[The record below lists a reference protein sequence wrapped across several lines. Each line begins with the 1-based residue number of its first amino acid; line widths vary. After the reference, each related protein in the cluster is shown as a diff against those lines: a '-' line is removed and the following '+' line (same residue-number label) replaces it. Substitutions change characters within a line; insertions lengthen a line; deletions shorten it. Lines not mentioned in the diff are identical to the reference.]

1 MDDQWSVCSSVEHNE
16 TGEHNKH
23 AQIRHKNVDEKVKRD
38 TKTPTLD
45 DGQKHL
51 EMKVFL
57 YFFNF
62 LKIKILQDGEWV
74 DWTDEDDGK

>member
-16 TGEHNKH
+16 AGEHNKH
-23 AQIRHKNVDEKVKRD
+23 AQIRHKHDDKVTRD

-57 YFFNF
+57 V
-62 LKIKILQDGEWV
+62 I
-74 DWTDEDDGK
+74 

>member
-1 MDDQWSVCSSVEHNE
+1 V
-16 TGEHNKH
+16 T
-23 AQIRHKNVDEKVKRD
+23 RD

-57 YFFNF
+57 VIWY
-62 LKIKILQDGEWV
+62 
-74 DWTDEDDGK
+74 